1 MRNYKHFANIEK
13 QNEMKEKFLA
23 GNYGYGHAKTELLNA
38 ILEYFGNAREKRE
51 ELAQNPKYVEE
62 ILQEGARKAR
72 AIASKKVQEAKE
84 IVGLLGNIYR

>member
-1 MRNYKHFANIEK
+1 
-13 QNEMKEKFLA
+13 MKEKFLA